1 MNNINMTQ
9 QVETSQQ
16 KQQQQPSVGE
26 DERLPE
32 KVLEMYNM
40 LLGITTELEKI
51 KYQLAKRQSVPPS
64 DGEEREEAS
73 CYVILGNKNSAAQ
86 NVEDATK
93 FSFENLHEQVRQNTI
108 LENYEINSI
117 YFRSF
122 LVMVSPV
129 PMELI
134 LINQVSSKFFFLFL
148 WQNISVEL
156 THCEEITGKLS
167 PEGMNLKLPSR
178 GEALDL
184 LYWNYLVMSNIY
196 CIYRWFF

>member
-1 MNNINMTQ
+1 MCRGILDDKTIKLEMMNNINMTQ

-64 DGEEREEAS
+64 DGEEREKAS

-117 YFRSF
+117 
-122 LVMVSPV
+122 
-129 PMELI
+129 
-134 LINQVSSKFFFLFL
+134 
-148 WQNISVEL
+148 
-156 THCEEITGKLS
+156 
-167 PEGMNLKLPSR
+167 
-178 GEALDL
+178 
-184 LYWNYLVMSNIY
+184 
-196 CIYRWFF
+196 